1 MKKKM
6 IVVLFTIAA
15 VALLSV
21 TTTMESI
28 GADLGADFG
37 KKITDLTDD
46 WNLMSIPFGQPI
58 NKVDLKVKYNGVKY
72 TWAQAVSNGFVIDQI
87 SGWNRITRT
96 YELVNTLM
104 PGEGYWLFAYVNCT
118 LMKN

>member
-1 MKKKM
+1 MKKKI
-6 IVVLFTIAA
+6 IVVLFTIVA
-15 VALLSV
+15 VALLA
-21 TTTMESI
+21 TTTIGSI
-28 GADLGADFG
+28 GASDGADFG

-46 WNLMSIPFGQPI
+46 WNLMSIPFSQPI
-58 NKVDLKVKYNGVKY
+58 NKADMKVKYNGVKY
-72 TWAQAVSNGFVIDQI
+72 TWAQAVSNGLVIDQI

-118 LMKN
+118 LLKN